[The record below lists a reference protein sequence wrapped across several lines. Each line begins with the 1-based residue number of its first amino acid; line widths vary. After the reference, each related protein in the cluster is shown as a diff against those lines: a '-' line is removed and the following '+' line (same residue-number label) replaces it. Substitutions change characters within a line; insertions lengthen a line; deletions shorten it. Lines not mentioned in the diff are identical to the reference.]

1 MEFAADPEE
10 DAFRE
15 EIRAFLK
22 DHLPAD
28 LEARGRR
35 HYTATREEMLRWQ
48 SILHAHGYGQPHWAV
63 EHGGKGWTGRQ
74 RMIFDQELANAHAPV
89 TNVQGFALFGP
100 VLNAFGT
107 PEQQA
112 QFREPLL
119 SGTVVWCQGFSEP
132 GSGSD
137 LASLRTS
144 AVRQGDNWVIN
155 GQKIWTSQA
164 SLADWIFLLA
174 RTSSE
179 GKKQEGISFILV
191 DMKSPGVSV
200 RPIISIDG
208 QHHLNE
214 TFFDDVVVPADNM
227 IGEPGQGWSIAKFL
241 LNNERLFGSADMPAL
256 YMSLERVMDIAGRQ
270 KANGQR
276 LLDDAEFAARVA
288 RLYFEIAV
296 IEMKMIETIA
306 RGAMSERDLSIV
318 GSSIKVRATEVYMKL
333 TQLAVEALGDFGAV
347 AFPDP
352 EGTAPAQPAPGPQ
365 HAEGIAVAY
374 FYSRAAAIYGGTNEI
389 QRNIIAKAKFG
400 F

>member
-1 MEFAADPEE
+1 MDFAADPAEA
-10 DAFRE
+10 AFRE

-22 DHLPAD
+22 ANLPRD
-28 LEARGRR
+28 LEERGRR
-35 HYTATREEMLRWQ
+35 HYTPTREEMLRWQ
-48 SILHAHGYGQPHWAV
+48 SILHAHGYAQPHWAV
-63 EHGGKGWTGRQ
+63 EHGGKGWSGRQ
-74 RMIFDQELANAHAPV
+74 RMIFDQELAKAHAPV

-112 QFREPLL
+112 RFREPLL
-119 SGTVVWCQGFSEP
+119 AGEVVWCQGFSEP

-144 AVRQGDNWVIN
+144 AVRDGGKWIVN

-164 SLADWIFLLA
+164 SLADWCFLLA

-179 GKKQEGISFILV
+179 GKKQEGISFLLV
-191 DMKSPGVSV
+191 DMKSPGISV

-214 TFFDDVVVPADNM
+214 TFFDEVAVPAENM
-227 IGEPGQGWSIAKFL
+227 IGEPGQGWAIAKFL

-256 YMSLERVMDIAGRQ
+256 YMSLERVKDIAARSEIDGRPLIE
-270 KANGQR
+270 N
-276 LLDDAEFAARVA
+276 AEFAARLA
-288 RLYFEIAV
+288 RLDFDIAA

-306 RGAMSERDLSIV
+306 RGVMSERDLSIV

-333 TQLAVEALGDFGAV
+333 TELAVEALGDAGPLL
-347 AFPDP
+347 FPDP
-352 EGTAPAQPAPGPQ
+352 EGPAAIVPAPGPR
-365 HAEGIAVAY
+365 HAEGVAVAY

>member
-1 MEFAADPEE
+1 MEFSPDPTEQI
-10 DAFRE
+10 FRE
-15 EIRAFLK
+15 ELRSFLSAN
-22 DHLPAD
+22 LPPD
-28 LEARGRR
+28 LAARGRR
-35 HYTATREEMLRWQ
+35 HYTPTREEMRRWQ
-48 SILHAHGYGQPHWAV
+48 SILFEHGYGQPHWAV
-63 EHGGKGWTGRQ
+63 EHGGKGWSGRQ
-74 RMIFDQELANAHAPV
+74 RMIFDQELARAHAPV

-107 PEQQA
+107 AEQQA
-112 QFREPLL
+112 RFREPLL
-119 SGTVVWCQGFSEP
+119 SGKVVWCQGFSEP

-144 AVRQGDNWVIN
+144 AVRQGENWVIN

-164 SLADWIFLLA
+164 SLADWVFLLA
-174 RTSSE
+174 RTSTE
-179 GKKQEGISFILV
+179 GKKQEGISFFLI

-214 TFFDDVVVPADNM
+214 TFYDDVVVPAENL
-227 IGEPGQGWSIAKFL
+227 IGAPGQGWSIAKFL

-256 YMSLERVMDIAGRQ
+256 YMSLDRVRGIAARRVS
-270 KANGQR
+270 NGKPLIEDQ
-276 LLDDAEFAARVA
+276 EFASRLA
-288 RLYFEIAV
+288 RLNFEVAA

-306 RGAMSERDLSIV
+306 RGQMSERDLSIV

-333 TQLAVEALGDFGAV
+333 TQLAVEALGDFGALS
-347 AFPDP
+347 FPDP
-352 EGTAPAQPAPGPQ
+352 DGAAALDPAPAPEY
-365 HAEGIAVAY
+365 AEGIAVAY

>member
-1 MEFAADPEE
+1 MEFSTDPAEE
-10 DAFRE
+10 AFRAE
-15 EIRAFLK
+15 MQAFLK
-22 DHLPAD
+22 ANLPAD
-28 LEARGRR
+28 LAERGRR

-48 SILHAHGYGQPHWAV
+48 SILYEHGYGQPHWAV

-74 RMIFDQELANAHAPV
+74 RMIFDQELAKAHAPV
-89 TNVQGFALFGP
+89 TNVQGLALFGP

-107 PEQQA
+107 PDQQA
-112 QFREPLL
+112 RFRDPLL
-119 SGTVVWCQGFSEP
+119 SGKVVWCQGFSEP

-155 GQKIWTSQA
+155 GQKIWTTQA
-164 SLADWIFLLA
+164 NLADWVFLLA

-179 GKKQEGISFILV
+179 GKKQEGITFFLI
-191 DMKSPGVSV
+191 DMKSPGISV

-214 TFFDDVVVPADNM
+214 TFFDEVVVPDANV
-227 IGEPGQGWSIAKFL
+227 IGAPGQGWSIAKFL

-256 YMSLERVMDIAGRQ
+256 FMSLERVRDIAGR
-270 KANGQR
+270 R
-276 LLDDAEFAARVA
+276 LVDGRPLIEDREFAARLA
-288 RLYFEIAV
+288 RLDFDIAA

-306 RGAMSERDLSIV
+306 RGQMTEQDLSIV
-318 GSSIKVRATEVYMKL
+318 GSAIKVRATEVYMKL
-333 TQLAVEALGDFGAV
+333 TQLAVEALGDAGALS
-347 AFPDP
+347 FPDP
-352 EGTAPAQPAPGPQ
+352 DGAEAIDPAPAP
-365 HAEGIAVAY
+365 HYAEGVAVAY